1 MLEVVRDNQLDV
13 LGIKKQKT
21 ALDLHIDELLTQYRS
36 ITSGVNYGGVSA
48 VPNLKLQMS
57 EVIAGVLLSRIEE
70 EAKESSENNKD
81 VMDYKAASENSKAD
95 SYINRELF
103 FRGINWTR
111 NQKKAAEYMLDK
123 LR

>member
-81 VMDYKAASENSKAD
+81 VMDYKAASANSKAD
-95 SYINRELF
+95 SYINKEIFLQ
-103 FRGINWTR
+103 GINWTR